1 MDRRIATRWAAGG
14 ALVAAAALAGCAR
27 QEPAAEPVRAVRTQV
42 VSVSQ
47 AAASQEFAA
56 DVRARIESRLGFRV
70 GGKIVERRVG
80 LGDPVKAGQ
89 VLARLDPADF
99 RLAQEAASAALVAAE
114 ANEAQALADIKRF
127 RELRDQGFISSA
139 ELERRETALKSAQ
152 AQVLQARAQAGAQG
166 NQTAY
171 AVLTAPA
178 AGVVTAVEAEPGMV
192 MSSGTTVLRLAHDG
206 PRDVVFAV
214 PEDRIGGV
222 RGLVGRPGV
231 LTAHLWGSTESLPLV
246 VREVAAAADPVTRT
260 FLVKADAGP
269 KASAVLKLGQSATV
283 RIELPK
289 IDGVVRLPLAALRQ
303 DQGATAVWLVDP
315 DTMTV
320 RTQRVQVAGADG
332 NLAVIAGGLAEGQ
345 RVVTAGVHVLTP
357 GQKVTLYAEPRA
369 TGAAPA
375 SPAAASAPRS

>member
-1 MDRRIATRWAAGG
+1 
-14 ALVAAAALAGCAR
+14 
-27 QEPAAEPVRAVRTQV
+27 
-42 VSVSQ
+42 
-47 AAASQEFAA
+47 
-56 DVRARIESRLGFRV
+56 
-70 GGKIVERRVG
+70 
-80 LGDPVKAGQ
+80 

-99 RLAQEAASAALVAAE
+99 RLAQEAAGAALVAAE

-139 ELERRETALKSAQ
+139 DLERRETALKAAQ

-166 NQTAY
+166 NQTGY
-171 AVLTAPA
+171 ALLTAPA
-178 AGVVTAVEAEPGMV
+178 GGVVTAVDAEPGMV

-214 PEDRIGGV
+214 PEDRIGGL
-222 RGLVGRPGV
+222 RALVGQPGL
-231 LTAHLWGSTESLPLV
+231 LTARLWGSTESLPLV

-269 KASAVLKLGQSATV
+269 RASTVLKLGQSATV
-283 RIELPK
+283 RLEMPK
-289 IDGVVRLPLAALRQ
+289 VEGVVRLPLTALRQ
-303 DQGATAVWLVDP
+303 DPGGSAVWLVDP
-315 DTMTV
+315 ATMTV
-320 RTQRVQVAGADG
+320 RSQRVQVAGADG

-369 TGAAPA
+369 AGAAPA
-375 SPAAASAPRS
+375 AVPAASAPAPRS